1 MPLEYRIMEKEKL
14 TELLEAQ
21 GFEKGLIDEIIT
33 TGRLKKISKGS
44 NVITPGMNAKEIP
57 LVLEGTLKV
66 MRQDKDGS
74 EIFLYYLEGG
84 EACAMSITC
93 CLENKKSEFSAVAE
107 EDTLLWMIP
116 MTLMDKWVEKY
127 PAFRRFIFK
136 SYQKRFD
143 ELLLAIDSMAFMKLD
158 QRLYKYLLDKK
169 QASGSFEINKTHEQ
183 IARELNTSRVVISRL
198 LKQLENEGKI
208 EQHRNKIEIL

>member
-1 MPLEYRIMEKEKL
+1 MENTKL
-14 TELLEAQ
+14 NTILQNQ
-21 GFEKGLIDEIIT
+21 GFENSLIEEIIT
-33 TGRLKKISKGS
+33 VGRLKKVSKGTS
-44 NVITPGMNAKEIP
+44 VITPGSEASEIP
-57 LVLEGTLKV
+57 LVIEGTLKV
-66 MRQDKDGS
+66 MRQDNDGS

-107 EDTLLWMIP
+107 EDSVLWMIP
-116 MTLMDKWVEKY
+116 IGSLDSWIAKY
-127 PAFRRFIFK
+127 ASFRKFVFT
-136 SYQKRFD
+136 SYQRRFD
-143 ELLLAIDSMAFMKLD
+143 ELLMAIDSMAFMKMD
-158 QRLYKYLLDKK
+158 RRLYKYLLDKK

>member
-1 MPLEYRIMEKEKL
+1 MEKEKL
-14 TELLEAQ
+14 TKLLLSQ
-21 GFEKGLIDEIIT
+21 GFEKGLIDEILT
-33 TGRLKKISKGS
+33 TGRLKKISKGAGVIS
-44 NVITPGMNAKEIP
+44 PGTNVREIP
-57 LVLEGTLKV
+57 LVLDGTLKV

-93 CLENKKSEFSAVAE
+93 CLENKKSEFSAIAE

-116 MTLMDKWVEKY
+116 MSLLDKWIEKY
-127 PAFRRFIFK
+127 PSFRKFVFA

-143 ELLLAIDSMAFMKLD
+143 ELLTAIDSMAFMKLD

-169 QASGSFEINKTHEQ
+169 QASGSYEINKTHEQ

-208 EQHRNKIEIL
+208 EQRRNKIEIL